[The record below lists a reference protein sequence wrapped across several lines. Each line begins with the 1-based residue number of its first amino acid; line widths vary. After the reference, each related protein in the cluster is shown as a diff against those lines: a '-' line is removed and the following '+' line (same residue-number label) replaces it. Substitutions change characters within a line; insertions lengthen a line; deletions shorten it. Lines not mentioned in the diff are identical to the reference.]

1 MKKEIPQI
9 ILFLSFFV
17 TMISC
22 APSTNDDLVKNEIQ
36 IMDYRYNSNEIA
48 LIRLI
53 NQYRNSLNLNSLAI
67 INHISFK
74 SQEHNNY
81 MIQNHV
87 VNHDFFQERSEN
99 IIHVLGAVK
108 VHENVAYNF
117 ISPSGALHA
126 WLNSPGHR
134 ANIEGNFSYF
144 GLSVTTSLETGKKYY
159 TVIFMS
165 K

>member
-9 ILFLSFFV
+9 IVFVSLFV
-17 TMISC
+17 TIISC
-22 APSTNDDLVKNEIQ
+22 APSTYDDFAKKETQV
-36 IMDYRYNSNEIA
+36 MDYQYNSNEIA

-53 NQYRNSLNLNSLAI
+53 NQYRNSVNLNSLTI

-81 MIQNHV
+81 MIQNQL
-87 VNHDFFQERSEN
+87 VNHDYFQERSEN

-108 VHENVAYNF
+108 VNENVAYNF

-126 WLNSPGHR
+126 WLNSPRHR
-134 ANIEGNFSYF
+134 ANIEGDFSNF
-144 GLSVTTSLETGKKYY
+144 GISVSTSLESGKKYY
-159 TVIFMS
+159 TVIFIS